1 MWITKRNWTWIHR
14 MGKRQFT
21 ARVAY
26 ITQEW
31 TITYRSFL
39 IILDSHHMDICFLYY
54 TYHFQCGLTRTIELE
69 IFRWR
74 EEKIRMKQYTARE
87 WTIIYRSFWIT
98 PWITIISWIGFPSF
112 HGLDWI
118 DLHGLDSSTTWK
130 IQGSHSL
137 FYEDGARNE
146 AMFQRILQSNKY
158 YSDILPH
165 RRFTRKKTS

>member
-14 MGKRQFT
+14 IGKRQFT
-21 ARVAY
+21 ARVTY
-26 ITQEW
+26 IAQEW
-31 TITYRSFL
+31 TITYRSFW
-39 IILDSHHMDICFLYY
+39 IILDSHHMDICFLY
-54 TYHFQCGLTRTIELE
+54 TYHFQCGLTRTIELQ

-98 PWITIISWIGFPSF
+98 LDYHHFMDWIGSTCM
-112 HGLDWI
+112 DWI
-118 DLHGLDSSTTWK
+118 QVLRERYKDLTAYC
-130 IQGSHSL
+130 
-137 FYEDGARNE
+137 YEDGVRNE
-146 AMFQRILQSNKY
+146 AMFQRILQSDKY